1 MRNAVHWLAAGLL
14 AAFLAPAALPA
25 DVFSAQAELDRVK
38 ALINAGALPQRALR
52 DAERALEQAR
62 FEQSLRKTQRASEV
76 TMSDLAELRTAL
88 ERLRALTRDEADRNR
103 ALFEAD
109 VLPLQQYR
117 LSEERA
123 ELAEKQYQ
131 LAEERA
137 KIVRD
142 LTEMAAAEKRLNE
155 LLEDDLAYESEGYS
169 AFWEDDLL
177 ALDGAFHQMFGQ
189 PLPVSAD
196 GATELHRS
204 LGFDHAGRVD
214 IAVDPNSEEGMF
226 VMAVLES
233 WGIPYIAF
241 RAAAPG
247 VSTGPHIHVGTRSD
261 RIAPG
266 EPAGPAGPPQEP

>member
-1 MRNAVHWLAAGLL
+1 LTIQKAVGWLC
-14 AAFLAPAALPA
+14 AALWVVIVTIPARSA
-25 DVFSAQAELDRVK
+25 DVFAAQAELDRVK
-38 ALINAGALPQRALR
+38 ALIKAGALPQRALQ

-62 FEQSLRKTQRASEV
+62 FEESLRKTQRASEV
-76 TMSDLAELRTAL
+76 TPGDLAELQTAL
-88 ERLRALTRDEADRNR
+88 QRLRSLTRDEADRNR
-103 ALFEAD
+103 ALFEAG
-109 VLPLQQYR
+109 VLPLQQYH

-155 LLEDDLAYESEGYS
+155 LLEEDLAFESEGYS

-177 ALDGAFHQMFGQ
+177 ALDGAFHEMFGV

-196 GATELHRS
+196 GATALHRS
-204 LGFDHAGRVD
+204 LGFDHTGRVD
-214 IAVDPNSEEGMF
+214 IAVSPNDEEGMF

-241 RAAAPG
+241 RAASPG

-266 EPAGPAGPPQEP
+266 EPDSAQAP

>member
-1 MRNAVHWLAAGLL
+1 MRRVLNRLAVGLL
-14 AAFLAPAALPA
+14 ALVPVAPAIAA

-38 ALINAGALPQRALR
+38 ALIKAGALPQRALQ

-62 FEQSLRKTQRASEV
+62 FEQSLRKTQKATEV
-76 TMSDLAELRTAL
+76 TTSDLAELQTAL
-88 ERLRALTRDEADRNR
+88 DRLRTMTRDEANRNR
-103 ALFEAD
+103 ALFEAG

-137 KIVRD
+137 KIVRE
-142 LTEMAAAEKRLNE
+142 LTEMAAAEKRLNK
-155 LLEDDLAYESEGYS
+155 LLEEDLAFESEGYS

-177 ALDGAFHQMFGQ
+177 ALDGAFYEMFGR

-196 GATELHRS
+196 GATALHRS
-204 LGFDHAGRVD
+204 LGFDHTGRVD
-214 IAVDPNSEEGMF
+214 IAVHPNEEEGLF
-226 VMAVLES
+226 VMSVLES

-261 RIAPG
+261 RIAADESTAPD
-266 EPAGPAGPPQEP
+266 EH

>member
-1 MRNAVHWLAAGLL
+1 MRKLLRWLTC
-14 AAFLAPAALPA
+14 FLVAALSVLPASPA

-38 ALINAGALPQRALR
+38 ALIRAGALPQRALQ

-62 FEQSLRKTQRASEV
+62 FEESLRRTQRATEV
-76 TMSDLAELRTAL
+76 TTGDLAELRTAL
-88 ERLRALTRDEADRNR
+88 ERLRTLTRDEAARNR
-103 ALFEAD
+103 ALFEAG
-109 VLPLQQYR
+109 VLPPRQYR

-137 KIVRD
+137 RIVRE

-155 LLEDDLAYESEGYS
+155 LLEEDLAFESEGYS

-177 ALDGAFHQMFGQ
+177 ALDGAFYEMFGQ
-189 PLPVSAD
+189 PLPVSAE
-196 GATELHRS
+196 GATALHRS

-214 IAVDPNSEEGMF
+214 IAVNPNDEEGIF

-241 RAAAPG
+241 RAAAAG

-261 RIAPG
+261 RIPPG
-266 EPAGPAGPPQEP
+266 ESLTPEAP

>member
-1 MRNAVHWLAAGLL
+1 MRKAIKWLTAGVLAAIL
-14 AAFLAPAALPA
+14 ASPARPA

-38 ALINAGALPQRALR
+38 ALIKAGALPQRALL

-62 FEQSLRKTQRASEV
+62 FEQSLRKTQRATEV
-76 TMSDLAELRTAL
+76 TMGDLAELQTAL
-88 ERLRALTRDEADRNR
+88 ERLRALTREEAERNR
-103 ALFEAD
+103 ALFEAG

-123 ELAEKQYQ
+123 GLAEKQYQ

-155 LLEDDLAYESEGYS
+155 LLEEDLAYESEGYS

-177 ALDGAFHQMFGQ
+177 ALDGAFHEMFGQ

-196 GATELHRS
+196 GATALHRS
-204 LGFDHAGRVD
+204 LGFDHSGRVD
-214 IAVDPNSEEGMF
+214 IAVNPNGEEGMF

-266 EPAGPAGPPQEP
+266 EPSTPEEP